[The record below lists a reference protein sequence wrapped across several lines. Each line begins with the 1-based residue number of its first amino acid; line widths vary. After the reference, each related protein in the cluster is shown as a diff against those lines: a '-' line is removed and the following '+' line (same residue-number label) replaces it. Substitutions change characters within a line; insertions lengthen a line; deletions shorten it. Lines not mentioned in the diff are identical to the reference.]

1 MKATTI
7 VKTQSWMA
15 TLFNSQPQPTQ
26 KKTKP
31 KVTDKYEYPGLI
43 TDRPHITVVAGKKG
57 SGKSHLACR
66 LLLTSFRFKYDHI
79 IFVSPTFRA
88 QYDGLWSKLSPDGI
102 TGPEQL
108 TEQLIETI
116 MKTVSAKGNGSTL
129 LILDDVGEEFRKISP
144 RTVNMLVSNSR
155 HYKLSIICLHQR
167 LTQAPPILRAN
178 ADVVIAFSACS
189 YVEVECMW
197 KMVATTQRKAFQLM
211 FNDAT
216 QEPHSYL
223 VSMVDKGGRL
233 RFYKKDF
240 RTELLPSNYT

>member
-1 MKATTI
+1 
-7 VKTQSWMA
+7 MA

-26 KKTKP
+26 KKKKP
-31 KVTDKYEYPGLI
+31 KVTDKYDYPGLI

-57 SGKSHLACR
+57 SGKTHLACR

-102 TGPEQL
+102 TVYEQL
-108 TEQLIETI
+108 TEQLIESI

-129 LILDDVGEEFRKISP
+129 LILDDLGEEFRKISP

-189 YVEVECMW
+189 FTEIECLW
-197 KMVATTQRKAFQLM
+197 KMVATTQRKTFQLM

-240 RTELLPSNYT
+240 KTELLPLNYT